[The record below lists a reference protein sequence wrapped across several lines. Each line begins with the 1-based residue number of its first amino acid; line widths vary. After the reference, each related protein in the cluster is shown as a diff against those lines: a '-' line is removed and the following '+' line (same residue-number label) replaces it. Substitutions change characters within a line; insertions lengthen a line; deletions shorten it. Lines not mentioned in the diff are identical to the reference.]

1 MKLRTI
7 AVVIVV
13 FVMMM
18 LCGRDIAA
26 RGTAKIAVRQE
37 KTIPGD
43 VAQSTAGDETRV
55 YSAVFADIFQATQ
68 ETQIMIVDHTSIG
81 VPPGMWAVTS
91 VKGPDTTKFMAK
103 VAVDAQQDYQL
114 KNKQSVQLPGP
125 CHIAPQCALY
135 NVVDLTGIVGM
146 DKAKMEKG
154 WKEFNKRYPNAPG
167 IFVVSR
173 IGFNR
178 DHTEAVMYAAK
189 ACGNLCGDGQYVWLT
204 KRDGAWSVAGQTTVW
219 IA

>member
-1 MKLRTI
+1 MKLSMNLILAFALSALAPCASHVSGRTI
-7 AVVIVV
+7 ATESV
-13 FVMMM
+13 FQTK
-18 LCGRDIAA
+18 GA
-26 RGTAKIAVRQE
+26 GTAVSAPPDDEIAVY
-37 KTIPGD
+37 
-43 VAQSTAGDETRV
+43 TA
-55 YSAVFADIFQATQ
+55 AFADVFQATT

-91 VKGPDTTKFMAK
+91 VQGQDTAKFMAK
-103 VAVDAQQDYQL
+103 LAAETRQDYQL
-114 KNKQSVQLPGP
+114 KNKQSVRLPGP
-125 CHIAPQCALY
+125 CRFAPHCGLY

-167 IFVVSR
+167 IFVLSR
-173 IGFNR
+173 IGFNH

-189 ACGNLCGDGQYVWLT
+189 ACGNLCGDGQYVWLV
-204 KRDGAWSVAGQTTVW
+204 KRGGAWAVAGQTTVW